1 MDQSAEAI
9 VMRAYGGPDV
19 LAAENITLPALKPD
33 EIRVRTIAAAVNHSD
48 LEIRAGNY
56 PIQRVPAFPYVPG
69 LEVIGDVAEVG
80 SAVTGLSVGERVIT
94 MMQSTG
100 GLRAKRNGGYAQ
112 LATLPQ
118 HIVARVPGDLDPLDL
133 AALGLAAVTAY
144 EGLRKLGA
152 IEGRRVVV
160 TGASGGVGSVAVAI
174 AAARGAEVT
183 GIVSRAERSA
193 YVRSLGA
200 QAVHTAHEI
209 EGGALG
215 DESLDGVLETVGS
228 TLFAPCVNALRP
240 GGTLSMVGAIGG
252 GEVTFD
258 AYRLLGVTLTGYS
271 SETLD
276 GTSLQAAM
284 DDICGWLR
292 QGRIRA
298 PARTLFPLRE
308 AAQAHAALERRGV
321 EGRLLLVP
329 EPA

>member
-1 MDQSAEAI
+1 MDRSAEAV

-19 LAAENITLPALKPD
+19 LAREAITLPALKPD
-33 EIRVRTIAAAVNHSD
+33 DIRVRMVAAAVNHSD

-56 PIQRVPAFPYVPG
+56 PIQRVPPFPYVPG
-69 LEVIGDVAEVG
+69 LELIGDIVEVG
-80 SAVTGLSVGERVIT
+80 SSVTTLAVGERVIT

-112 LATLPQ
+112 FANLPQ
-118 HIVARVPGDLDPLDL
+118 NIVARVPSDLDPLDL

-144 EGLRKLGA
+144 EGLRKLGS
-152 IEGRRVVV
+152 IERRRVAV

-174 AAARGAEVT
+174 AAARGAEVI
-183 GIVSRAERSA
+183 GIVSRAERAA

-200 QAVHTAHEI
+200 HTVHTAGEV
-209 EGGALG
+209 ESGALG
-215 DESLDGVLETVGS
+215 DETVDGVLETVGS
-228 TLFAPCVNALRP
+228 TLFEPCVNALRV
-240 GGTLSMVGAIGG
+240 GGALSMVGAIGG

-276 GTSLQAAM
+276 GASLQAAM

-292 QGRIRA
+292 QGHIRP

-329 EPA
+329 EH

>member
-1 MDQSAEAI
+1 MDQFSEAV

-19 LAAENITLPALKPD
+19 LAIEDVVLGALKPD
-33 EIRVRTIAAAVNHSD
+33 EVRVRMIAAAVNHSD

-56 PIQRVPAFPYVPG
+56 PIKRDPPFPYVPG
-69 LEVIGDVAEVG
+69 LELIGDIVEVG
-80 SAVTGLSVGERVIT
+80 SAVTGLAVGERVIT

-100 GLRAKRNGGYAQ
+100 GLRAKRNGGYARF
-112 LATLPQ
+112 ANLPQ
-118 HIVARVPGDLDPLDL
+118 HIVARVPTDLDPLDL

-174 AAARGAEVT
+174 AAARGAEVV
-183 GIVSRAERSA
+183 GIVSRAERA
-193 YVRSLGA
+193 PYVRSLGA
-200 QAVHTAHEI
+200 QAVQTANDVER
-209 EGGALG
+209 GALG
-215 DESLDGVLETVGS
+215 EEGIDGVLDTVGG

-258 AYRLLGVTLTGYS
+258 AYRLLEVTLTGYS
-271 SETLD
+271 SESLD
-276 GTSLQAAM
+276 GASLRVAM
-284 DDICGWLR
+284 NDICGWLR
-292 QGRIRA
+292 DGRIRP
-298 PARTLFPLRE
+298 PAHTLFPLRE
-308 AAQAHAALERRGV
+308 AAQAHATLERRGV

-329 EPA
+329 DR

>member
-1 MDQSAEAI
+1 MKQSAEAV
-9 VMRAYGGPDV
+9 VMRAYGGPNV
-19 LAAENITLPALKPD
+19 LTIENIVLPALKPD

-48 LEIRAGNY
+48 LAIRAGKY
-56 PIQRVPAFPYVPG
+56 PIKRDPPFPYVPG
-69 LEVIGDVAEVG
+69 LEVIGDIIAVG
-80 SAVTGLSVGERVIT
+80 NAVNGFAVGERVVT

-112 LATLPQ
+112 FANLPQ

-144 EGLRKLGA
+144 EGLRKLGPLQ
-152 IEGRRVVV
+152 GRRVVV
-160 TGASGGVGSVAVAI
+160 TGASGGVGSVAVSI
-174 AAARGAEVT
+174 AAARGAEVI
-183 GIVSRAERSA
+183 GIVSRAERAA

-200 QAVHTAHEI
+200 HAVHAAQGA

-215 DESLDGVLETVGS
+215 EETVDGVLETVGS

-258 AYRLLGVTLTGYS
+258 AYRLLEVTLTGYS

-276 GTSLQAAM
+276 GASLQAAM
-284 DDICGWLR
+284 NDIGDLLR
-292 QGRIRA
+292 QGRIRP
-298 PARTLFPLRE
+298 PARTLYPLRE
-308 AAQAHAALERRGV
+308 AAQAHAALEARGV
-321 EGRLLLVP
+321 EGRLLLIP
-329 EPA
+329 ER